1 MGEATDEI
9 EAHIESTREHLG
21 ENLQVL
27 ERKVKSVTDWRGLL
41 KKNQGILLGVL
52 ISGGFLVAVGIGK
65 RHRRHHG

>member
-21 ENLQVL
+21 KNLQLL

-41 KKNQGILLGVL
+41 KEHQGAVLGLL
-52 ISGGFLVAVGIGK
+52 IGGSFLLAVHIGK
-65 RHRRHHG
+65 RRRSV